1 MAKARKKKQVSDAV
15 ELIQLCDDAL
25 LRKIGMKNTDLAR
38 RAMEE
43 LVERESKNISK
54 Q

>member
-1 MAKARKKKQVSDAV
+1 MAKKKSEEVSDPV
-15 ELIQLCDDAL
+15 ELIKMCSDPL

-43 LVERESKNISK
+43 LVEREQKNLSK
-54 Q
+54 

>member
-1 MAKARKKKQVSDAV
+1 MAKAKKKIQGSDPV
-15 ELIQLCDDAL
+15 ELIKMCDDAL

-43 LVERESKNISK
+43 LVEREQKNISK
-54 Q
+54 

>member
-1 MAKARKKKQVSDAV
+1 MAKKKSEQVSDPV
-15 ELIQLCDDAL
+15 ELIKMCSDPL

-43 LVERESKNISK
+43 LVERESKNLSK
-54 Q
+54 

>member
-1 MAKARKKKQVSDAV
+1 MAKKKSEQVSDPV
-15 ELIQLCDDAL
+15 TLIKLCDDAL

-43 LVERESKNISK
+43 LVERESKNLSK
-54 Q
+54 